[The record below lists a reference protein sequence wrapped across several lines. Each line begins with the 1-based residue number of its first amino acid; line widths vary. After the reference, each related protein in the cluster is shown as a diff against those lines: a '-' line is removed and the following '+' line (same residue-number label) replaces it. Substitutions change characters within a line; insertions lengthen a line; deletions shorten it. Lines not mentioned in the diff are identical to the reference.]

1 MRNNIIAKLVEEME
15 KDESIFFLTADM
27 GINLVEQIQQKFPSR
42 FANVGIA
49 EQNMIGVAAGLANL
63 GYKPFVYT
71 ISNFLIHRCYEQIRN
86 DIILHKYPIT
96 LMGTST
102 GYDNAPL
109 GPTHH
114 IIDDWG
120 CLRAFPGIDIYCPG
134 TVTYANSLVRK
145 VLANNRPAYIRI
157 PKGEFKYPDSEEDF
171 VFLQGKNRKILLI
184 SYGSPAQECMKVL
197 EQNEEVS
204 VLLFNKLL
212 PLEPVS
218 LFAILEQ
225 FENLFVIEDH
235 FPSSGLYGLICE
247 FAMKH
252 KLFKN
257 INSIAPS
264 DYVFE
269 VGKTSEYFHKKI
281 GITAVEIQK
290 IFLNQQ
296 RTATFF

>member
-171 VFLQGKNRKILLI
+171 VLIKGETQKFLLI
-184 SYGSPAQECMKVL
+184 SYGSPFQECLKVMDD
-197 EQNEEVS
+197 NSSVS
-204 VLLFNKLL
+204 TLLFNKLI
-212 PLEPVS
+212 PIDEKVIS
-218 LFAILEQ
+218 SILKQ
-225 FENLFVIEDH
+225 YQNIYVIEDH
-235 FPSSGLYGLICE
+235 FAINGLHSLICCLCI
-247 FAMKH
+247 KH
-252 KLFKN
+252 KIFIN
-257 INSIAPS
+257 IESIAPKEY
-264 DYVFE
+264 DFE
-269 VGKTSEYFHKKI
+269 VGVSNNYFHNRFGLTAEKI
-281 GITAVEIQK
+281 QQKLLEI
-290 IFLNQQ
+290 
-296 RTATFF
+296 